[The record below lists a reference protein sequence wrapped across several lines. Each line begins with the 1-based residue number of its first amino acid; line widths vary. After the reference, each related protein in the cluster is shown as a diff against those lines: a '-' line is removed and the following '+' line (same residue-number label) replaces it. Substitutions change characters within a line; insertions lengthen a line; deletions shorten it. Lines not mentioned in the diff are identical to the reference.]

1 MSDLFR
7 REAVDHARRRLTG
20 SVSLALPLSTMVLAG
35 VMVAIVAAALLFASQ
50 ATYARKETVQGW
62 LTTSGGLLRVQARQG
77 GLVQAVHVSPGA
89 RVELGQQL
97 ASLSASIE
105 TVQGAAPDLITRD
118 ISAERQADLRGVSAR
133 LAALDLE
140 ADRLGRSLEIGQQEL
155 AEIDRRISLQQTQLQ
170 LNRDVVQQS
179 RTLAERGFLPQRELN
194 ARISAELSAEEY
206 LAQLRSQ
213 RLAQQRQMAES
224 RSRLA
229 TLPSERES
237 VAAGAASAAA
247 QLNQRETDVG
257 AQGRYLVSSPIAGRV
272 EDVTA
277 RPGQTLDA
285 GDTVAVVAPGGS
297 TLEVELFIPAR
308 AVGFIR
314 PGQDVRLMFAA
325 FPYQKFGTG
334 NGRVISVS
342 STTLAPTELS
352 DALVA
357 IQEPVYR
364 ARVALDENFVSA
376 YGARVPLRSGMLL
389 TADVVIDRR
398 SLLEWLLDPLY
409 AAGRRT

>member
-89 RVELGQQL
+89 RVESGQQL